1 MSVPPGG
8 MGGRAPHVNI
18 RRGGYSLNR
27 LSRRHCPHC
36 HVTGT
41 ISATFSAT
49 SRACNASR
57 SRKVGDLLSDG
68 RLLTMVCRSVQS
80 VAKSIPGCQSR
91 EPKQDRCR
99 WLPTEFPGGDWD
111 PARTAAG
118 IMNWPDERD
127 LFEQSPDAPD
137 GLLVPELRH
146 HDGELAGER
155 DFGLAH
161 AGASRQPRSPALHGR
176 TLDWPGEAGPGGPHG
191 PGPAQCVHAQI
202 ENIIALLPVKCAP
215 SRLQLRRDCRSSKHS
230 HSCVL
235 RKDRDS
241 PGPTTDHFV
250 MPGNMN
256 RP

>member
-1 MSVPPGG
+1 MQCESVPQGRRSLVRWQVAHDGSPQRPVGGEIDPGVPKP
-8 MGGRAPHVNI
+8 RTKA
-18 RRGGYSLNR
+18 RSLPVASNR
-27 LSRRHCPHC
+27 
-36 HVTGT
+36 
-41 ISATFSAT
+41 IS
-49 SRACNASR
+49 
-57 SRKVGDLLSDG
+57 
-68 RLLTMVCRSVQS
+68 
-80 VAKSIPGCQSR
+80 GC
-91 EPKQDRCR
+91 
-99 WLPTEFPGGDWD
+99 DWD

-250 MPGNMN
+250 VPGNMN